1 MRLFT
6 VLRVG
11 LTAGLAAGGLAIA
24 ALPAAAQQAAPP
36 EPAAIAVEQLRHAI
50 GLWNVETDFI
60 AADGSVARTLTG
72 QYRFGWVVPD
82 RVVSGMSTIP
92 ALNQASAILF
102 FARPNRS
109 EIEMASVSADGH
121 LWRMIG
127 PDTSETRA
135 TPDTVMS
142 DGSTL
147 MLRFTRHDVTPNSFQ
162 SRMERS
168 TDSGESW
175 SLGNRQR
182 FVRAEG
188 S

>member
-1 MRLFT
+1 MRLLTLFAA
-6 VLRVG
+6 LLAVG
-11 LTAGLAAGGLAIA
+11 AAPLAAQ
-24 ALPAAAQQAAPP
+24 PAPPP
-36 EPAAIAVEQLRHAI
+36 EPASVAVEQLRHAI
-50 GLWNVETDFI
+50 GLWNVETDFV
-60 AADGSVARTLTG
+60 AADGSVARTLIG

-92 ALNQASAILF
+92 ELNQASAILF
-102 FARPNRS
+102 FVRPGRS
-109 EIEMASVSADGH
+109 EIEMASVGADGH

-127 PDTSETRA
+127 PDDGETRT
-135 TPDTVMS
+135 TPNTVMV

-147 MLRFTRHDVTPNSFQ
+147 MLRFTRYDVTPDSFR

-168 TDSGESW
+168 TDGGQTW

-188 S
+188 E

>member
-1 MRLFT
+1 MRFFACVA
-6 VLRVG
+6 VLLMLG
-11 LTAGLAAGGLAIA
+11 TSPLS
-24 ALPAAAQQAAPP
+24 AAQVIRAPP
-36 EPAAIAVEQLRHAI
+36 VPSAAAVEQLRHVI

-60 AADGSVARTLTG
+60 ADDGTVAGSVSG

-92 ALNQASAILF
+92 ELNQASAILF
-102 FARPNRS
+102 FVRPSQS
-109 EIEMASVSADGH
+109 EIEMTTVGPDGT

-127 PDTSETRA
+127 ADDSETRT
-135 TPDTVMS
+135 TPNTVMA
-142 DGSTL
+142 DGSNL
-147 MLRFTRHDVTPNSFQ
+147 MLRFTRHDVTPTSFQ

-168 TDSGESW
+168 FDGGQTW

-188 S
+188 G

>member
-1 MRLFT
+1 MRL
-6 VLRVG
+6 
-11 LTAGLAAGGLAIA
+11 LTIIA
-24 ALPAAAQQAAPP
+24 ALLTLGSAPLAAQPAPPP
-36 EPAAIAVEQLRHAI
+36 EPSAIAVEQLRHAI

-72 QYRFGWVVPD
+72 QYRYGWVVPD
-82 RVVSGMSTIP
+82 RVVTGMSTIP
-92 ALNQASAILF
+92 ELNQASAILF
-102 FARPNRS
+102 FVRPGRN
-109 EIEMASVSADGH
+109 EIEMASVGADGH

-127 PDTSETRA
+127 PDDSETRT
-135 TPDTVMS
+135 TPETTMA

-147 MLRFTRHDVTPNSFQ
+147 ILRFTRYDVTPNSFQ

-168 TDSGESW
+168 TDGGQTW

-188 S
+188 G

>member
-6 VLRVG
+6 LF
-11 LTAGLAAGGLAIA
+11 AACALAAI

-36 EPAAIAVEQLRHAI
+36 EPSAITIEQLRHAI

-60 AADGSVARTLTG
+60 AADGNVARTLIG

-92 ALNQASAILF
+92 ELNQASAILF

-127 PDTSETRA
+127 PDSGETRT
-135 TPDTVMS
+135 TPNTTMAN
-142 DGSTL
+142 GSTL
-147 MLRFTRHDVTPNSFQ
+147 MLRFTRYEVTPNSFQ

-168 TDSGESW
+168 TDGGATW

-188 S
+188 D

>member
-1 MRLFT
+1 MRL
-6 VLRVG
+6 
-11 LTAGLAAGGLAIA
+11 LTIIA
-24 ALPAAAQQAAPP
+24 ALLTLGSAPLAAQPAPPP
-36 EPAAIAVEQLRHAI
+36 EPSAIAVEQLRHAI

-82 RVVSGMSTIP
+82 RVVTGMSTIP
-92 ALNQASAILF
+92 ELNQASAILF
-102 FARPNRS
+102 FVRPGRS
-109 EIEMASVSADGH
+109 EIEMASVGADGH

-127 PDTSETRA
+127 PDDSETRT
-135 TPDTVMS
+135 TPETTMA

-147 MLRFTRHDVTPNSFQ
+147 ILRFTRYDVTPNSFQ

-168 TDSGESW
+168 TDGGQTW

-188 S
+188 G

>member
-1 MRLFT
+1 MRL
-6 VLRVG
+6 
-11 LTAGLAAGGLAIA
+11 LTIIA
-24 ALPAAAQQAAPP
+24 ALLTLGSAPLTAQPAPPP
-36 EPAAIAVEQLRHAI
+36 EPSAIAVEQLRHAI

-82 RVVSGMSTIP
+82 RVVTGMSTIP
-92 ALNQASAILF
+92 ELNQASAILF
-102 FARPNRS
+102 FVRPGRS
-109 EIEMASVSADGH
+109 EIEMASVGADGH

-127 PDTSETRA
+127 PDDSETRT
-135 TPDTVMS
+135 TPETTMA

-147 MLRFTRHDVTPNSFQ
+147 ILRFTRYDVTPNSFQ

-168 TDSGESW
+168 TDGGQTW

>member
-6 VLRVG
+6 FIA
-11 LTAGLAAGGLAIA
+11 TGLAAGALTIA
-24 ALPAAAQQAAPP
+24 ALPAAAQRAAPP
-36 EPAAIAVEQLRHAI
+36 EPSAIAVEQLRHVI

-60 AADGSVARTLTG
+60 GPGGRVMRTLTG

-92 ALNQASAILF
+92 ELNQASAILF
-102 FARPNRS
+102 FVRPGDS
-109 EIEMASVSADGH
+109 EIEMASVAADGH

-127 PDTSETRA
+127 PDTSETRT
-135 TPDTVMS
+135 TPNTGMA

-147 MLRFTRHDVTPNSFQ
+147 MLRFTREQVTPNSFQ
-162 SRMERS
+162 ARMQRS
-168 TDSGESW
+168 TDGGETW
-175 SLGNRQR
+175 SPGNHQR

-188 S
+188 G

>member
-1 MRLFT
+1 MRLTTFIAT
-6 VLRVG
+6 
-11 LTAGLAAGGLAIA
+11 GLAVAALSVA
-24 ALPAAAQQAAPP
+24 ALPATAQQAAPP
-36 EPAAIAVEQLRHAI
+36 EPSAIALEQLRHVI
-50 GLWNVETDFI
+50 GLWNVETDFF

-92 ALNQASAILF
+92 ELNQASAILF
-102 FARPNRS
+102 FARPGRS
-109 EIEMASVSADGH
+109 EIEMASVGADGH

-127 PDTSETRA
+127 PDNSETRT
-135 TPDTVMS
+135 TPNTIMA
-142 DGSTL
+142 DGSTV
-147 MLRFTRHDVTPNSFQ
+147 MLRFTRHDVTPTSFQ

-168 TDSGESW
+168 TDGGETW

-188 S
+188 G